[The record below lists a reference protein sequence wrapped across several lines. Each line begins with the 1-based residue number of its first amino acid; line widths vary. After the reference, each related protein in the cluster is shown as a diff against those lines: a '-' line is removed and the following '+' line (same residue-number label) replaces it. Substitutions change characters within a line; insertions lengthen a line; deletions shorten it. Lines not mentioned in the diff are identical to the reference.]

1 MEENNIENITKE
13 QMKNLFKILEKEFYN
28 ILNLI
33 NNIVGSEVFKEFKK
47 YIEDNKLDNK
57 QNSYKK
63 TESILYSYNSI
74 KEAIKVKEDII
85 LEILENGLP
94 EKSKSIVLNIG
105 KSKSDIEEIKQEYI
119 STLKKE
125 IAKNQGYIIMID
137 KSLETIR
144 EDEYFKALEDKY
156 INKKSIDEIANIYK
170 KNNATISRNINRLVN
185 QLKPIILTELYLK
198 EIYYK
203 NK

>member
-1 MEENNIENITKE
+1 MTKNNIQDISEQQAKDFFKMLQKE
-13 QMKNLFKILEKEFYN
+13 ANKVIDTFNSIMN
-28 ILNLI
+28 
-33 NNIVGSEVFKEFKK
+33 SEVFKEFKK

-156 INKKSIDEIANIYK
+156 INKKSIDEIANI
-170 KNNATISRNINRLVN
+170 
-185 QLKPIILTELYLK
+185 
-198 EIYYK
+198 
-203 NK
+203 

>member
-1 MEENNIENITKE
+1 MEQNNIQDISEQQIKDFFKMIQKE
-13 QMKNLFKILEKEFYN
+13 ANKVIDT
-28 ILNLI
+28 LNGII
-33 NNIVGSEVFKEFKK
+33 NDEAFKEFKK

-94 EKSKSIVLNIG
+94 EKSKSIVLNMAN
-105 KSKSDIEEIKQEYI
+105 SKKDIDEVKQEYI
-119 STLKKE
+119 LTLKKE
-125 IAKNQGYIIMID
+125 ILKNESYILMID
-137 KSLETIR
+137 KSLEVIKD
-144 EDEYFKALEDKY
+144 DEYFKALKDKY
-156 INKKSIDEIANIYK
+156 INKKSIDEIANDYR
-170 KNNATISRNINRLVN
+170 KNNATISRNINKLVN
-185 QLKPIILTELYLK
+185 KLRPIILTNLYLE

-203 NK
+203 K

>member
-47 YIEDNKLDNK
+47 YIEDNKLDSK

-63 TESILYSYNSI
+63 TESILYGYNSI

>member
-1 MEENNIENITKE
+1 MTKNNIQDISEQQAKDFFKMLQKE
-13 QMKNLFKILEKEFYN
+13 ANKVIDTFNSIMN
-28 ILNLI
+28 
-33 NNIVGSEVFKEFKK
+33 SEVFKEFKK

-74 KEAIKVKEDII
+74 KEAIKVKENII

-94 EKSKSIVLNIG
+94 EKSKSIILNTSRC
-105 KSKSDIEEIKQEYI
+105 KKDIDELKEDYI
-119 STLKKE
+119 LNLKKE
-125 IAKNQGYIIMID
+125 IAKNENYITMID
-137 KSLETIR
+137 KSLEVIKD
-144 EDEYFKALEDKY
+144 DEYFNALKDKY
-156 INKKSIDEIANIYK
+156 INKKSIDEIANSYK
-170 KNNATISRNINRLVN
+170 KNNATISRNINKLVN
-185 QLKPIILTELYLK
+185 KLRPIILTNLYLE

>member
-1 MEENNIENITKE
+1 MEQNNIQDISEQQIKDFFKMIQKE
-13 QMKNLFKILEKEFYN
+13 ANKVIDT
-28 ILNLI
+28 LNGII
-33 NNIVGSEVFKEFKK
+33 NDEAFKEFKK

-94 EKSKSIVLNIG
+94 EKSKSIVLNMAN
-105 KSKSDIEEIKQEYI
+105 SKKDIDEVKQEYI
-119 STLKKE
+119 LTLKKE
-125 IAKNQGYIIMID
+125 ILKNESYILMID
-137 KSLETIR
+137 KSLEVIKD
-144 EDEYFKALEDKY
+144 DEYFKALKDKY
-156 INKKSIDEIANIYK
+156 INKKSIDEIANDYK
-170 KNNATISRNINRLVN
+170 KNNATISRNINKLVN
-185 QLKPIILTELYLK
+185 KLRPIILTNLYLE

-203 NK
+203 K

>member
-47 YIEDNKLDNK
+47 YIEDNK

-63 TESILYSYNSI
+63 TESVLYSYNSI

-85 LEILENGLP
+85 LEILKNGLP

-144 EDEYFKALEDKY
+144 EDEYFKALEEKY

>member
-1 MEENNIENITKE
+1 M
-13 QMKNLFKILEKEFYN
+13 Q
-28 ILNLI
+28 
-33 NNIVGSEVFKEFKK
+33 
-47 YIEDNKLDNK
+47 
-57 QNSYKK
+57 
-63 TESILYSYNSI
+63 
-74 KEAIKVKEDII
+74 
-85 LEILENGLP
+85 